1 MDISLNRLNAIL
13 GQEKDSFFGPASD
26 LLLRAVEALADT
38 TRYPDLLTCVAI
50 LEWRNLASRLEQ
62 ADLDDSIGQRFD
74 CCFGFGIEASEK
86 TVEFIQSEAL
96 SRLRRNV
103 SQLSIAELAHRR
115 AEINRLFPLSESAL
129 DSTTESSSRKVVQ
142 FDTSEAAERAA
153 WMLKGE
159 CINETQVIVP
169 KHNANDLAIGAIASI
184 VGSSWSWVKRF

>member
-26 LLLRAVEALADT
+26 LLLRAVEAVAKT

-50 LEWRNLASRLEQ
+50 LESRNLASRLEQ
-62 ADLDDSIGQRFD
+62 ADLDDSIRQRFA
-74 CCFGFGIEASEK
+74 CCYGFGIEASEK
-86 TVEFIQSEAL
+86 VNESIQGEAWLRICRDVPNRL
-96 SRLRRNV
+96 ST
-103 SQLSIAELAHRR
+103 ELAHRR
-115 AEINRLFPLSESAL
+115 AEINRLFPLPESAL
-129 DSTTESSSRKVVQ
+129 DSTTESSSKKVVQ
-142 FDTSEAAERAA
+142 FDTPESAERAA

-169 KHNANDLAIGAIASI
+169 NQNANDLAIALIASV